1 MVKSDCPFFTRSPS
15 LKFLDIRIPVTRART
30 STSREPAV
38 WPTYSQLTGSA
49 SWATVVT
56 VTSGVGMPPIGP
68 WPPPFSLPLE
78 GLHAARTATD
88 KRTTRRLKPMR
99 SPVVSA
105 PARGGILTPVPTP
118 YVAGVTVFLRKAGVT
133 HVTAHEPSGNA
144 AVFARADPA
153 VRTGG
158 IDMKRIQIVAASVAA
173 LSVLSGGALYLRS
186 SSAENKPAAAQ
197 PQAMPVAVA
206 VIEQHDVTTWDEF
219 SGRLEAVERVDVRSR
234 VAGQVK
240 AVHFAEGAL
249 VRQGDLLVTIDP
261 DPYAAEAERAQA
273 QVVAAQARVNYAKSE
288 RERAQ
293 RLWDES
299 AIARRE
305 LDERINAAQ
314 EAEANLRAAQA
325 ALTSS
330 RLNLS
335 YTQVRAPVSGRVGRL
350 EVTVGNLVAA
360 GPGAPVLTT
369 LVSVNPI
376 YASFDADEHVV
387 LRTLHEGKQ
396 RIAVEA
402 ETVTNGGKQLRGR
415 LQLIDNQVNTRSGT
429 VRVRAVFDNRDG
441 SLIPG
446 QYVKLRMGRAKTE
459 PALLVSER
467 AIGTDQD
474 KRFVIVVGPDDKAIW
489 RQVALG
495 GTANGQRIVTSGLE
509 AGERIV
515 VNGLQRV
522 RPGAQL
528 APQPAQPAGTPA
540 AAQ

>member
-1 MVKSDCPFFTRSPS
+1 V
-15 LKFLDIRIPVTRART
+15 
-30 STSREPAV
+30 
-38 WPTYSQLTGSA
+38 
-49 SWATVVT
+49 
-56 VTSGVGMPPIGP
+56 
-68 WPPPFSLPLE
+68 LPL
-78 GLHAARTATD
+78 H
-88 KRTTRRLKPMR
+88 
-99 SPVVSA
+99 
-105 PARGGILTPVPTP
+105 
-118 YVAGVTVFLRKAGVT
+118 
-133 HVTAHEPSGNA
+133 
-144 AVFARADPA
+144 
-153 VRTGG
+153 GG
-158 IDMKRIQIVAASVAA
+158 IDMKRIQLVAATIAA
-173 LSVLSGGALYLRS
+173 LSVLSGGALYLS
-186 SSAENKPAAAQ
+186 SSNAETKPAATA
-197 PQAMPVAVA
+197 PQALPVPVA
-206 VIEQHDVTTWDEF
+206 VIEEREVTTWDEF

-234 VAGQVK
+234 VAGAVK
-240 AVHFAEGAL
+240 SVHFSEGAL
-249 VRQGDLLVTIDP
+249 VTRGALLVTIDT
-261 DPYAAEAERAQA
+261 DPYAAEVDRAEA
-273 QVVAAQARVNYAKSE
+273 QVIAAQARVNYTRSE
-288 RERAQ
+288 RGRAQ

-305 LDERINAAQ
+305 LDERVNAAQ

-325 ALTSS
+325 AFQSA

-360 GPGAPVLTT
+360 GPGAPILTT

-387 LRTLHEGKQ
+387 LRALHEGKQ
-396 RIAVEA
+396 GIAVEA

-446 QYVKLRMGRAKTE
+446 QYVKLRMGRAKAE

-467 AIGTDQD
+467 AIGTDQS

-489 RQVALG
+489 REVTLG

-522 RPGAQL
+522 RPGMQL
-528 APQPAQPAGTPA
+528 APQPAES
-540 AAQ
+540 AAQSASRPSAS

>member
-1 MVKSDCPFFTRSPS
+1 
-15 LKFLDIRIPVTRART
+15 
-30 STSREPAV
+30 
-38 WPTYSQLTGSA
+38 
-49 SWATVVT
+49 
-56 VTSGVGMPPIGP
+56 
-68 WPPPFSLPLE
+68 
-78 GLHAARTATD
+78 
-88 KRTTRRLKPMR
+88 
-99 SPVVSA
+99 
-105 PARGGILTPVPTP
+105 
-118 YVAGVTVFLRKAGVT
+118 
-133 HVTAHEPSGNA
+133 
-144 AVFARADPA
+144 
-153 VRTGG
+153 
-158 IDMKRIQIVAASVAA
+158 MKRIQIVAATIAA
-173 LSVLSGGALYLRS
+173 LAALSGGALYLRS
-186 SSAENKPAAAQ
+186 SSAESKPAAMAQ
-197 PQAMPVAVA
+197 QALPVPVAV
-206 VIEQHDVTTWDEF
+206 INQQEVTTWDEF

-240 AVHFAEGAL
+240 AVHFTEGAL
-249 VRQGDLLVTIDP
+249 VKRDDLLVSIDP
-261 DPYAAEAERAQA
+261 EPYAAEVERAQA
-273 QVVAAQARVNYAKSE
+273 QVVAAQARVNYTRSE

-387 LRTLHEGKQ
+387 LRTLHDGAKGV
-396 RIAVEA
+396 AVEA
-402 ETVTNGGKQLRGR
+402 ETVTNGGRKLSGR
-415 LQLIDNQVNTRSGT
+415 LQLIDNQVNTKSGT
-429 VRVRAVFDNRDG
+429 VRVRAVFDNKDG

-446 QYVKLRMGRAKTE
+446 QFVKLRMGKAKTE
-459 PALLVSER
+459 QALLVSER
-467 AIGTDQD
+467 AIGTDQS
-474 KRFVIVVGPDDKAIW
+474 KRFVIVVGPDDKAVW
-489 RQVALG
+489 REVTLG
-495 GTANGQRIVTSGLE
+495 GTANGQRIVTAGLE
-509 AGERIV
+509 SGERIV

-528 APQPAQPAGTPA
+528 APQPASPAGPA
-540 AAQ
+540 VEAK